1 MNRVD
6 EPPDDHSALTFRD
19 ARRIVWLVV
28 LLYVAWVV
36 LNALQSIMLLFAVVF
51 LLAAV
56 LNPAVVWLERRRFP
70 RIAGVALVVIALIA
84 VVVTI
89 VLFAIPPV
97 ANQVEGL
104 IKSAPSLWQNIRGR
118 M

>member
-1 MNRVD
+1 MNRIAQ
-6 EPPDDHSALTFRD
+6 EQEGHSALTFRD

-28 LLYVAWVV
+28 LLYLAWVV
-36 LNALQSIMLLFAVVF
+36 LTALQSIILLFAVVF

-56 LNPAVVWLERRRFP
+56 LNPAVRWLQRHRVP
-70 RIAGVALVVIALIA
+70 RIASVALVVLALIA

-89 VLFAIPPV
+89 ALFAIPPV

-104 IKSAPSLWQNIRGR
+104 IKSAPSV
-118 M
+118 